1 MRPERGPLDCG
12 TRGPAFRAQ
21 PGVFLDCGS
30 HAPAFFA
37 PARVLLL
44 LTVMLLL
51 LAGCATAATP
61 AAPPTQAP
69 AGPAPVVTV
78 PAPAQTPTGL
88 SEAPSVQPTGVY
100 TRTGAAGYVDTFF
113 VDPNLDDTTPPVGG
127 RVLVRA
133 RLKKNGVR
141 AGAMSIEVSWMQ
153 DGELQHCQFLPIYQS
168 GCVIQVRDYPAGV
181 FVPVT
186 VTVRHE
192 DAVFMGYGGFTPE

>member
-1 MRPERGPLDCG
+1 M
-12 TRGPAFRAQ
+12 
-21 PGVFLDCGS
+21 
-30 HAPAFFA
+30 
-37 PARVLLL
+37 LLL
-44 LTVMLLL
+44 LTATLLL
-51 LAGCATAATP
+51 LAGCAAAATP

-69 AGPAPVVTV
+69 AGPAPALTAA
-78 PAPAQTPTGL
+78 APAQTATSLPV
-88 SEAPSVQPTGVY
+88 SPSVQPTGVY
-100 TRTGAAGYVDTFF
+100 TRTAAAGYVDTFF

-153 DGELQHCQFLPIYQS
+153 DGELRHCQFLPIYQS
-168 GCVIQVRDYPAGV
+168 GCLIEVRDYPVGV

-186 VTVRHE
+186 VTVRYE